1 MAQSRWRLILSPPLD
16 GATNMALDHALAR
29 AAGRGDAPPTLR
41 FYRWQPACLSLGYF
55 QRLER
60 DADQAACAAEGV
72 GIVRRPTGGRAI
84 LHDQEVTYGLAAPA
98 GTPGLGGRILDSY
111 RTISAALLA
120 GLRELGVAAEW
131 AAQAAAGRGPA
142 GGHSAACFDSP
153 GDFEIVAGGR
163 KLLGSAQTRT
173 GGAVLQHGTLLL
185 SADAARL
192 HRLLRLPPELPADAL
207 AARMAALDELIPA
220 PSWQAAVA
228 ALVAGFERS
237 WGLAFEQGEPTAAEW
252 ALAAELREQRYANPA
267 WTARR

>member
-1 MAQSRWRLILSPPLD
+1 MADSRWRLILSPPLD

-72 GIVRRPTGGRAI
+72 AIVRRPTGGRAI
-84 LHDQEVTYGLAAPA
+84 LHDREVTYSLAAPA

-120 GLRELGVAAEW
+120 GLRALGLAAEW
-131 AAQAAAGRGPA
+131 AAQAASGAD
-142 GGHSAACFDSP
+142 HSAACFDTP

-192 HRLLRLPPELPADAL
+192 HRLLRLPPDLSSDAL
-207 AARMAALDELIPA
+207 AARMVALDELLPA
-220 PSWQAAVA
+220 PSWDDAVA
-228 ALVAGFERS
+228 ALIAGFEQS
-237 WGLAFEQGEPTAAEW
+237 WGLAFAPGEPTAAEW